1 MQCDLYKGQKE
12 KKELD
17 CRKNQQVGNVHEMQP
32 AVEIESRDLK
42 LLSEDI
48 TYIIQSTSCKNLLD

>member
-32 AVEIESRDLK
+32 AVE
-42 LLSEDI
+42 
-48 TYIIQSTSCKNLLD
+48 T